1 MQPVSWQQLPFFDE
15 NALSSPK
22 PGTGSIEKAG
32 WAEPES
38 RCLPVSDK
46 SGSARPAAIG

>member
-1 MQPVSWQQLPFFDE
+1 MKMPY
-15 NALSSPK
+15 PK
-22 PGTGSIEKAG
+22 PGTGLIEKVG

-46 SGSARPAAIG
+46 SGSAHPTTTIGVIAEPDT